1 MKKVIDRG
9 KRSRT
14 LSVVKPVKNISKH
27 LQSFMEIGL
36 MQKEVLPSHM
46 LQDHVYDSTFFHKK
60 MTASVTKSSNHGPCY
75 LHLPIFFLY
84 IFSPLL
90 LENKTLLS
98 SLFNYIYY

>member
-9 KRSRT
+9 KRIRT
-14 LSVVKPVKNISKH
+14 LSVVKPVENISKH

-46 LQDHVYDSTFFHKK
+46 LQDHVYDSNFFHKK